1 MSLRRVSFF
10 GLGYVGLCTA
20 VCFAKK
26 GFKVVGVDI
35 DEEKIKGIME
45 GEAPLYEPDLEP
57 LLRDCLRKGTLTCT
71 TDPREGVTRST
82 VSFITVGTPSRPDG
96 SIDLR
101 YIRLVAKDIGEALRE
116 KAGYHLVVV
125 KSTVTPGT
133 TLDVAKPILEDASGR
148 KCGPDLGLCM
158 NPEFLREGRAIQDVL
173 NPDRIIIG
181 EYDEKSGDL
190 LEGLYRQFHEGETPP
205 VLRTNIPTAE
215 LVKYA
220 NNAFLATK
228 ISFINTIANI
238 CERIPDVDVTT
249 VARGIGLDH
258 RINPRFLRAGLGY
271 GGSCFPKDLKAIIAL
286 SKQLSYRP
294 ILLQAVQEVNEAQA
308 RRAVEIAREE
318 LGELKGKRIA
328 VLGLSFKPDTDD
340 MREARSIPIINQLL
354 REGAEVTAYDPVAI
368 PKAKTILKDRI
379 RYAPSPTECLK
390 GADCCILITEWEEFK
405 GLRPED
411 FLKNMKQPIL
421 IDGRRI
427 YNPKEFNKKLKF
439 RAIGLGRRF
448 HLISI

>member
-1 MSLRRVSFF
+1 M
-10 GLGYVGLCTA
+10 
-20 VCFAKK
+20 
-26 GFKVVGVDI
+26 
-35 DEEKIKGIME
+35 
-45 GEAPLYEPDLEP
+45 
-57 LLRDCLRKGTLTCT
+57 
-71 TDPREGVTRST
+71 
-82 VSFITVGTPSRPDG
+82 
-96 SIDLR
+96 
-101 YIRLVAKDIGEALRE
+101 
-116 KAGYHLVVV
+116 
-125 KSTVTPGT
+125 
-133 TLDVAKPILEDASGR
+133 
-148 KCGPDLGLCM
+148 
-158 NPEFLREGRAIQDVL
+158 
-173 NPDRIIIG
+173 
-181 EYDEKSGDL
+181 
-190 LEGLYRQFHEGETPP
+190 
-205 VLRTNIPTAE
+205 
-215 LVKYA
+215 
-220 NNAFLATK
+220 
-228 ISFINTIANI
+228 
-238 CERIPDVDVTT
+238 
-249 VARGIGLDH
+249 
-258 RINPRFLRAGLGY
+258 
-271 GGSCFPKDLKAIIAL
+271 
-286 SKQLSYRP
+286 
-294 ILLQAVQEVNEAQA
+294 NEAQA